1 MENDLIWKSIAEV
14 PSDAKKPFNK
24 GFRGDS
30 IEPIW
35 RMKRLTEMFGPVG
48 QGWGFH
54 VTKRWREDYGS
65 DTVVF
70 VSGYVWWCRADV
82 DGVFKCPECT
92 GGENVKR
99 DPDEAY
105 KKAETDAFGRSAV
118 YLGLASD
125 VYWGHHDGDKYQSNG
140 SASSAGQK
148 RNQAKVAPKSSPPK
162 DVSDFDS
169 DDSGDGEQVTFY
181 FGKFKGKHPE
191 EMAQSSDG
199 IRWLQWWKK
208 KKEEDPPQS
217 KVEQQLFV
225 ATLQALEDAASSSE
239 GDGVKKKDSET
250 AESEVEEFF

>member
-1 MENDLIWKSIAEV
+1 MEHKGDTVWRAIAEV

-54 VTKRWREDYGS
+54 VEKRWREEYGS
-65 DTVVF
+65 DIVVY
-70 VSGYVWWCRADV
+70 VSGHVWWKDSETGEV
-82 DGVFKCPECT
+82 NKCPECT

-140 SASSAGQK
+140 SAS
-148 RNQAKVAPKSSPPK
+148 APERKQTKSSAKPPAK
-162 DVSDFDS
+162 EDNGQAS
-169 DDSGDGEQVTFY
+169 EELAFY
-181 FGKFKGKHPE
+181 FGKFKGKHPN
-191 EMAQSSDG
+191 EMVKTSDG

-208 KKEEDPPQS
+208 KKEEDAPQS
-217 KVEQQLFV
+217 KVEQDLFV
-225 ATLQALEDAASSSE
+225 ATIQALEDAASEES
-239 GDGVKKKDSET
+239 GGKKET
-250 AESEVEEFF
+250 SEVEEFF

>member
-1 MENDLIWKSIAEV
+1 MENDSIWKSIAEV

-54 VTKRWREDYGS
+54 VEKRWREEYGS
-65 DTVVF
+65 DIVVY
-70 VSGYVWWCRADV
+70 VSGHVWWKDSETGEV
-82 DGVFKCPECT
+82 NKCPECT

-140 SASSAGQK
+140 SASSSGQK
-148 RNQAKVAPKSSPPK
+148 RSQAKSVAKPSPQESS
-162 DVSDFDS
+162 
-169 DDSGDGEQVTFY
+169 GEAPEDLAFY
-181 FGKFKGKHPE
+181 FGKFKGKHPD

-225 ATLQALEDAASSSE
+225 ATLQALEDAASDSE
-239 GDGVKKKDSET
+239 GKEVKKKDSET
-250 AESEVEEFF
+250 AEVEEFF